1 MKPANST
8 HEYTDEGLLITVE
21 DVPDPYFTVPLPE
34 GMIDITEYAIFKM
47 LFKNSAK
54 ATGGQMYFAY
64 DGDKVGF
71 GKNQA
76 RTFTAE
82 ATDEWQVIYMDFNE
96 IKPEGAEILTD
107 FRADILGGN
116 IANSTIT
123 VDYFGFFKSMEDAES
138 YVPPKRRGE

>member
-1 MKPANST
+1 MRVKS
-8 HEYTDEGLLITVE
+8 
-21 DVPDPYFTVPLPE
+21 
-34 GMIDITEYAIFKM
+34 
-47 LFKNSAK
+47 
-54 ATGGQMYFAY
+54 
-64 DGDKVGF
+64 
-71 GKNQA
+71 KNQA

-123 VDYFGFFKSMEDAES
+123 VDYFGFFKSMEEAEA
-138 YVPPKRRGE
+138 YVPPNRRGE